1 MGKQKVFKLNEY
13 RKKERTV
20 AGLEPLDN
28 GDRGTRFHAPLNKV
42 KAFLKERKWLL
53 LALLL
58 MVLIC
63 LLPTPRGLTVQGKYA
78 LGLWA
83 FVVMCFL
90 TEAVPL
96 PMTAMLIG
104 CYQVF
109 TGIASFREV
118 PRTFMDDAVIFI
130 MGVLMMGAMLMKYN
144 IHNRVALFMLKLCGA
159 RIERVIL
166 GIVAFCAISAG
177 FITEHA
183 AVMIML
189 PIGVGIVSLSGGYK
203 KVPNLAKL
211 IMLSIAYGV
220 MIGSVSAPSGGA
232 RNALMLGLLSS
243 LGINIGYGQW
253 MLLVMPFT
261 LIMIPIVSY
270 WLLNLFSPE
279 ITDLSGTVQAIR
291 EEMEADG
298 PMTSQA
304 RMALAIF
311 LAVVVSWIFA
321 SQRFGVGN
329 IAMVGILLAAVL
341 RLIDWSY
348 LQQKTQWGVVLLYA
362 GAISMGKM
370 LIATGAASWLAGQ
383 FLHLAAVA
391 EVTEGISLL
400 AVTATVTALVTNT
413 MADGPTVAV
422 LGPIFL
428 KVAEL
433 SRTSPLVIGVA
444 TSLASAFSY
453 LLVIATPANAI
464 VYGPGFLRAQD
475 FLKAG
480 GVLFL
485 ISLVL
490 TVAFLGSFWWRV
502 LGVW

>member
-1 MGKQKVFKLNEY
+1 
-13 RKKERTV
+13 
-20 AGLEPLDN
+20 
-28 GDRGTRFHAPLNKV
+28 
-42 KAFLKERKWLL
+42 
-53 LALLL
+53 
-58 MVLIC
+58 
-63 LLPTPRGLTVQGKYA
+63 
-78 LGLWA
+78 
-83 FVVMCFL
+83 
-90 TEAVPL
+90 
-96 PMTAMLIG
+96 G

-109 TGIASFREV
+109 TGIAGFRDV
-118 PRTFMDDAVIFI
+118 PGTFMDDAVIFI

-144 IHNRVALFMLKLCGA
+144 IHNRVALFVLKLCGT

-166 GIVAFCAISAG
+166 GIVTFCALSAG
-177 FITEHA
+177 FLTEHA

-189 PIGVGIVSLSGGYK
+189 PIGVGLVSLSGGYK

-232 RNALMLGLLSS
+232 RNALMLGFLSS
-243 LGINIGYGQW
+243 LGIDVGYGQW
-253 MLLVMPFT
+253 MVMVLPFT
-261 LIMIPIVSY
+261 LLMIPIVSY
-270 WLLNLFSPE
+270 WLLNLFPPE
-279 ITDLSGTVQAIR
+279 IKDLAGAIRAIR

-298 PMTSQA
+298 PMTSRA
-304 RMALAIF
+304 WMALAIF
-311 LAVVVSWIFA
+311 LAVVAGWIVA
-321 SQRFGVGN
+321 SRRYGVGN
-329 IAMVGILLAAVL
+329 IAMAGMLLAAVL
-341 RLIDWSY
+341 RLTDWSY

-370 LIATGAASWLAGQ
+370 LITTGAASWLAGQ
-383 FLHLAAVA
+383 ILHLAAAA
-391 EVTEGISLL
+391 EVTEGVPLL

-433 SRTSPLVIGVA
+433 SRTSLVAIGVG

-464 VYGPGFLRAQD
+464 VYGPGFLRAHD

-480 GVLFL
+480 AVLFL

-490 TVAFLGSFWWRV
+490 TAVFLGGFWWHV